1 MKSLQFEKGE
11 LYFAEGSG
19 TAYKVKEGSIDVFL
33 VPVKGDRKGRRVLI
47 HEAGEGETIP
57 GIDFTDQSHNR
68 WIFCFRAVRDSN
80 VIPIENGV
88 TSVLKKRF
96 SERANLVNF
105 EREGFEH
112 AVVEKYNEQKIR
124 EDVVISQKE
133 AETKRAA
140 SELKQT
146 IGQIARPGREREER
160 GREKPAGRSVHT
172 VLAFFRTCVRGTDLA
187 GVSVMTACLAL
198 CAALMMYTRHPAVTA
213 AAALGLLLFVYCRD
227 RLIGRIAAAA
237 GSKRQEEAFDVLFE
251 LEEEYYRN
259 NGRAEMAGLCM
270 NVYSVVKRITYAV
283 YCTGSSAFICLVM
296 FAVLLCA
303 APEAGSLY
311 LLFSFVI
318 GGLIIVF
325 ANRMTADN
333 RASDSNRE
341 HANARL
347 YHYLRNI
354 NKIKISGSEEN
365 LLRDYYQR
373 RAEIA
378 SRRLRA
384 IHLSG
389 AGDALKILVL
399 AAVIPLAAAQQSIAA
414 WILPLAVLG
423 GFWIQTAQQISKM
436 PQLSYDVK
444 RLQVFFER
452 SNEQSKTEIGKIS
465 EIEVDDV
472 YFDYGGKSVIKGL
485 SLKIS
490 EGESIGI
497 SGESGSGK
505 TTLLKLITGIEKPS
519 RGTVRINGTDLSR
532 IDMKAFRKK
541 IGIVTQD
548 EALICGSLIENIRM
562 GSDASAEKVFDA
574 VVKADLASFVSGLPM
589 GLNTMLSEEA
599 GSVSG
604 GQKQKI
610 LIARALVRDPDLIIL
625 DESMS
630 EMDNESIG
638 KISEGLCGLRAT
650 KIIVSHRME
659 PLQYC
664 DKIIVT

>member
-19 TAYKVKEGSIDVFL
+19 TAYKVKEGSVDVFL

-47 HEAGEGETIP
+47 YEAGEGETIP

-68 WIFCFRAVRDSN
+68 WIFCFRAVRDSR
-80 VIPIENGV
+80 VIPIEDGV

-96 SERANLVNF
+96 ADRADLVNF
-105 EREGFEH
+105 ETEGFEY
-112 AVVEKYNEQKIR
+112 AVVEKYNEEKIR

-146 IGQIARPGREREER
+146 IGQIARPGRGHEER
-160 GREKPAGRSVHT
+160 GKEKPAGRSVHA
-172 VLAFFRTCVRGTDLA
+172 VLAFFRTCVRRADLA
-187 GVSVMTACLAL
+187 GVSLMTACLSL
-198 CAALMMYTRHPAVTA
+198 CAVLMLCTHYRAVIA
-213 AAALGLLLFVYCRD
+213 AAALGLLLLVFGRD
-227 RLIGRIAAAA
+227 RLIGRVAAAA
-237 GSKRQEEAFDVLFE
+237 GSKRQEEAFDALFE

-270 NVYSVVKRITYAV
+270 NVYGVVKRITYAV

-296 FAVLLCA
+296 FAALLRA
-303 APEAGSLY
+303 APKEGSLY

-325 ANRMTADN
+325 ASRTAADN

-341 HANARL
+341 NANARL

-365 LLRDYYQR
+365 LLRDYYKR
-373 RAEIA
+373 RADSA
-378 SRRLRA
+378 ARRLRA

-389 AGDALKILVL
+389 AGDALKILAL
-399 AAVIPLAAAQQSIAA
+399 AAVIPLAAAQQNAAA

-423 GFWIQTAQQISKM
+423 GLWIQTAQQISKI

-444 RLQVFFER
+444 RLQVFFGQ
-452 SNEQSKTEIGKIS
+452 SNERNKKEIAEIS

-490 EGESIGI
+490 AGESIGI

-519 RGTVRINGTDLSR
+519 RGTVRINGMELSQL
-532 IDMKAFRKK
+532 DMKAVRKK

-548 EALICGSLIENIRM
+548 EALISGSLIENIRM

-574 VVKADLASFVSGLPM
+574 VVKADLASFISGLPM
-589 GLNTMLSEEA
+589 GVNTLLSEEA

-630 EMDNESIG
+630 EMDNESIR
-638 KISEGLCGLRAT
+638 KISEGLRSLRAT
-650 KIIVSHRME
+650 KLIVSHRME